1 MANISITKCP
11 NQLSFD
17 IFRGSYFA
25 EHGNSVIFM
34 AENGNTAYILLDFGQ
49 KNNDG
54 NGNIILE
61 GRETEI
67 INMIVM
73 DVENHRS

>member
-1 MANISITKCP
+1 MAK
-11 NQLSFD
+11 
-17 IFRGSYFA
+17 
-25 EHGNSVIFM
+25 
-34 AENGNTAYILLDFGQ
+34 NGNTAYILLDFGQ